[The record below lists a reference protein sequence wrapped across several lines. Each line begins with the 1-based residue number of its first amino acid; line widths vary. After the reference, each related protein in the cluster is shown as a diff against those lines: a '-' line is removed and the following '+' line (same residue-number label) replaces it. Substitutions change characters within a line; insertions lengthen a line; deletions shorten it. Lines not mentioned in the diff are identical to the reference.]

1 MVKNLPSSAGDA
13 SSMPGR
19 KIKSPYALGQ
29 LSPRTTTREPVSQPE
44 IMHQNERPHVTR
56 GRACV
61 LQLRPDSQINILL
74 NPLSNK
80 RNALE

>member
-29 LSPRTTTREPVSQPE
+29 LSPRTTTRENACRSEDPAQP
-44 IMHQNERPHVTR
+44 IVKGLKERMCDVRILYPSKLLLSPR
-56 GRACV
+56 LLV
-61 LQLRPDSQINILL
+61 LM
-74 NPLSNK
+74 
-80 RNALE
+80 E